1 MKKAMIFLTVFSLF
15 FTLLSISAHAEGNTV
30 DIGLFYGSSA
40 KSSVKISYNE
50 TDITVTADE
59 VSEEV
64 EYGREKIL
72 DEEGN
77 EVETDS
83 VVSVDGKKYRGSII
97 LRKNSDGMLTVI
109 NRVDI
114 EDYIASVTA
123 IEMSPS
129 FNLEALKAQAVCAR
143 TYAMKNM
150 GKHKKYGFDLCA
162 STDCQA
168 YKGVSAESETTNVAA
183 QETAGRIMT
192 YDGEVIDAVY
202 SATSGGWT
210 EDVKNVWGSDIPYLA
225 AAEDKYESKD
235 VFGNTWV
242 KEISVEKATEIMN
255 DKEYDLGTVT
265 DIVVEEQTERGVV
278 TKLKVVGTKDE
289 KVFKRESC
297 RLAFGSVVLSQAFSV
312 TPVYDVDETRP
323 KLYAYGGQTI
333 SGKISVLSA
342 DGVSERL
349 MDTVNLLG
357 DKPKNFTDKQTLP
370 ATGFVFEGRGYGHL
384 VGLSQN
390 GANGMAEAGFTYDEI
405 LKHYYK
411 GIELN

>member
-1 MKKAMIFLTVFSLF
+1 MKKAIIFLTVFSLF
-15 FTLLSISAHAEGNTV
+15 FTLLSISVYADDNTTV

-150 GKHKKYGFDLCA
+150 GKHKKYGFDLC
-162 STDCQA
+162 STTDCQA

-183 QETAGRIMT
+183 QETAGQIMT

-235 VFGNTWV
+235 VFGSSWV

-255 DKEYDLGTVT
+255 DKECDLGTVT

-278 TKLKVVGTKDE
+278 TKLKVVGTKGE

-312 TPVYDVDETRP
+312 TPIYDDALKE
-323 KLYAYGGQTI
+323 KMYIYGGKTI
-333 SGKISVLSA
+333 SGKVSVLSA
-342 DGVSERL
+342 DGIFDMMIDKAS
-349 MDTVNLLG
+349 LLG

-390 GANGMAEAGFTYDEI
+390 GANGMAEAGFTHDEI